1 MRVGRSV
8 LIQCQI
14 LNPCSTFQC
23 FTIMILG
30 YNYYLVYMVLMINIL
45 SLDIRT
51 RRPPLVLAVVA
62 GVINSDIIEVLKAKL
77 KAYNIYMYIQK
88 QKLLHTM
95 QSCTDL
101 THKLTNKQYYF
112 LCVCVWW
119 WFYMSTY
126 RHIAGDS
133 NHNIV

>member
-1 MRVGRSV
+1 
-8 LIQCQI
+8 
-14 LNPCSTFQC
+14 
-23 FTIMILG
+23 
-30 YNYYLVYMVLMINIL
+30 MVLMINIL

-101 THKLTNKQYYF
+101 THKQTILLF
-112 LCVCVWW
+112 VCVSGDG
-119 WFYMSTY
+119 FICP
-126 RHIAGDS
+126 HIVTSLEIPTTILS
-133 NHNIV
+133 NYILFIMLVINIHCILYIVPISIL